1 MFKKIKNRDDV
12 ELKVCKGCDA
22 PLPYKPEKISYFL
35 SATSDPENN
44 ISFLKSLYV
53 YRCIPHSACNN

>member
-22 PLPYKPEKISYFL
+22 PLPYKPEKLVILTKEMIFAMIVFKKY
-35 SATSDPENN
+35 D
-44 ISFLKSLYV
+44 
-53 YRCIPHSACNN
+53 

>member
-22 PLPYKPEKISYFL
+22 PLPYKPEKISYFKKRNDICDDCL
-35 SATSDPENN
+35 QKIWLNL
-44 ISFLKSLYV
+44 FYK
-53 YRCIPHSACNN
+53 